1 MYIWKI
7 FIFITYLFMLM
18 KVNVACIIA
27 EMRTFLKGTS
37 KKSINCPYYYFRL
50 KFMIEKLL
58 LKVLKY
64 QKL

>member
-1 MYIWKI
+1 
-7 FIFITYLFMLM
+7 MLM
-18 KVNVACIIA
+18 KVNVVCIIA
-27 EMRTFLKGTS
+27 ETRTFLKGTS

-64 QKL
+64 QRL